1 MGGATNGEGRAGVDY
16 YALLGVPPAASV
28 IAVRAAFRRM
38 AKRLHP
44 DTSTLPHAAERFRLI
59 VEACDV
65 LTDPARRLAYD
76 ATYQPASV
84 QHAGEGAASG
94 AMGVPRVK
102 PRGTAGGLYG
112 PTGTFVAYTTYVPQ
126 GPSAAASERNLRRI
140 PPVPSPSRA
149 VERGVR
155 ATPRPPKPGPG
166 SAGAPGYAP
175 PRGRPARPST
185 AVAAVTAV
193 TAVAPIGAVG
203 PASRTRRM
211 SPTRHV
217 PAARVACTECG
228 VMVAAGMND
237 LCSACARKYGSF
249 QDHLARAAAAR
260 R

>member
-1 MGGATNGEGRAGVDY
+1 LGGATNGEGRAGVDY

-94 AMGVPRVK
+94 AMGVPRGM
-102 PRGTAGGLYG
+102 PGGTAGGLYG

-140 PPVPSPSRA
+140 PPVPAPSRA

-155 ATPRPPKPGPG
+155 AKPRPPKPGPG
-166 SAGAPGYAP
+166 SAGAP